1 MTKDH
6 SLNHSDRSPDVLREA
21 LESAGV
27 ALWAWHIDSDDFS
40 MDRHG

>member
-6 SLNHSDRSPDVLREA
+6 SLQYSDWSSDLLREA
-21 LESAGV
+21 LDSAGV
-27 ALWAWHIDSDDFS
+27 ALWAWHVDSDDFS